1 MATARDKCMLT
12 SWLPGWVHLGEES
25 HVLDQ
30 SVAQK
35 LTPSGSAMV
44 VARPLYSLQADR
56 VAENLAGAI

>member
-1 MATARDKCMLT
+1 MLT

-35 LTPSGSAMV
+35 LPPSGSAMV